1 LTRLAED
8 SVVDGRYRVLRRL
21 GSGGMA
27 DVWCA
32 QDQQLDRKV
41 ALKVLHD
48 RFAQD
53 HEFVERFRR
62 EASAAAGLQHPNVVG
77 IYDRGEVDG
86 TYYIA
91 MQYVEG
97 ASLKQLIE
105 RGLSVSAAVGVI
117 RQVLE
122 ATRFAHEHGIVHRDL
137 KPHNILVNREG
148 RATVADFGIAR
159 AGHSEITQTGS
170 VMGTAHYLSPEQAQG
185 LDVTPASDLYSIG
198 VMLYEA
204 LTGRVPFEGDSAVA
218 VALKQVSE
226 QPQPPS
232 RLNHEVSPALDSVVL
247 KALAKDPS
255 NRFSS
260 ADEFLSAL
268 EAAKLNPDQPIGET
282 QAFAAVTPAPVGAE
296 DEAAVASD
304 APPIPP
310 PPGVSPDARRR
321 RWRWVA
327 LAALGL
333 LLGGLAAW
341 ALTRPEQVR
350 IPDVVQP
357 GIDVDQ
363 ATLELQDA
371 GFEVVQ
377 TGRPASQPEGQVLE
391 TDPPAGEE
399 VDEGSTVEVFFSEG
413 LGQARVPNVV
423 GLQRDE
429 ATRVLRE
436 EEFGVTVQQRASSE
450 VDEGI
455 VIASR
460 PPAGTQLDLGRTVR
474 LIVSTGPNLVAVPD
488 VVGASEASARA
499 ELEQAGFIVN
509 VDTAESDQGEGT
521 VIDQSPDGG
530 EEAERNTGVTIVV
543 SEGPAEPETVAVPS
557 VEGLRQDR
565 ATAALTGDG
574 FDVSIDEVETS
585 DPDEDGIVLD
595 QFPSGGTEAD
605 PGTQVTIQVGSF
617 VEPESTDEPQPVP
630 G

>member
-1 LTRLAED
+1 MRLAED

-41 ALKVLHD
+41 ALKVLHH

-77 IYDRGEVDG
+77 IFDRGEVDG

-105 RGLSVSAAVGVI
+105 RGLSISAAVGVI

-185 LDVTPASDLYSIG
+185 LPVTPASDLYSIG

-204 LTGRVPFEGDSAVA
+204 LTRQVPFEGDSAVA

-226 QPQPPS
+226 QPEPPS
-232 RLNHEVSPALDSVVL
+232 RLNPEVSPALDSVVL

-260 ADEFLSAL
+260 ADEFLRAL
-268 EAAKLNPDQPIGET
+268 EAAKREPGQPIGET
-282 QAFAAVTPAPVGAE
+282 QAFAAVVPAPVGAE
-296 DEAAVASD
+296 DEAAVAED

-310 PPGVSPDARRR
+310 PPDADADARRR
-321 RWRWVA
+321 RWRWIA
-327 LAALGL
+327 LVVIGL
-333 LLGGLAAW
+333 LLGGVAAW
-341 ALTRPEQVR
+341 ALTRPAQVLV
-350 IPDVVQP
+350 PDVARP
-357 GIDVDQ
+357 GTDVEE
-363 ATLELQDA
+363 ATTILEA
-371 GFEVVQ
+371 EGFEVVQ
-377 TGRPASQPEGQVLE
+377 EGRPAEQREGQVIE
-391 TDPPAGEE
+391 TDPPAGDE
-399 VDEGSTVEVFFSEG
+399 VDEGSTVTVFFSEG

-423 GLQRDE
+423 GL
-429 ATRVLRE
+429 TRE
-436 EEFGVTVQQRASSE
+436 EAERLLDEEGFGATFVERPDSD
-450 VDEGI
+450 VDEGL
-455 VIASR
+455 VISTR
-460 PPAGTQLDLGRTVR
+460 PPANTRLDVGDTVR
-474 LIVSTGPNLVAVPD
+474 LFVSSGPDLTTVPD
-488 VVGASEASARA
+488 VVGESEATA
-499 ELEQAGFIVN
+499 EAEIEQAGFVPN
-509 VDTAESDQGEGT
+509 VDTAESDVEEGT
-521 VIDQSPDGG
+521 VFDQTPDGG
-530 EEAERNTGVTIVV
+530 QEAETGSEVTIVV
-543 SEGPAEPETVAVPS
+543 SEGPAEPETVTVPN

-565 ATAALTGDG
+565 ATSALSGDG
-574 FDVSIDEVETS
+574 FDVSIDQVETS
-585 DPDEDGIVLD
+585 DSTEDGIVLD
-595 QFPSGGTEAD
+595 QFPSGGTEAE
-605 PGTQVTIQVGSF
+605 PGTQVTIRVGTF
-617 VEPESTDEPQPVP
+617 VKPEPENEGQPVP
-630 G
+630 E